1 MKPKDQ
7 ILARMYVVLTLLGL
21 VPVAVAAQMGRIVAT
36 ETDALRE
43 QVQEQARSTMT
54 IPAMRGTILDRDGRG
69 LATNTARY
77 DLALDPT
84 VTDFQEQAASFFDKL
99 AAVTDVPASQYRR
112 RVATRSS
119 PQYVRLH
126 DDLRPDQY
134 DQIEEWDVPGVILT
148 PEFGRR
154 YNYKTTAAHVI
165 GHVGAGGTGLAG
177 LELAYD
183 DTLSGTPGR
192 RIVRR
197 NRKGEIE
204 AHVGGKVVHP
214 DRGDDLVL
222 TIDLVR
228 QAALET
234 ELQRG
239 VRESG
244 AAWGTAVAM
253 NPNTGA
259 ILAMANVPTYNPNRP
274 GAASDAAR
282 RNRAVTDR
290 FEPGS
295 TFKLVGAVAAVE
307 QGIIDLDDSVE
318 TGDGWAVFHGH
329 TMKDVEAHGTIS
341 FADVIAQSSN
351 VGMAKTVK
359 QLARG
364 TFYQYA
370 RNMGFSQPTW
380 IDLPGEVGG
389 VLKRPPQWSA
399 TTLTSM
405 AIGYEV
411 SVTPLQ
417 LLTAYSALANG
428 GLIMRPYVVAERRDV
443 TGTTLSRTE
452 PETIRRAFKEETAD
466 TLRSAFERVVENGTG
481 TAAQIDGLRIAG
493 KTGTA
498 LAVSDGEYSADET
511 RASFVGFFPADDPKV
526 ALLIVLGDPDNGY
539 HGGDVAAP
547 VFRRV
552 ARRWAGTFPSVVERM
567 TQRTESVSQD
577 NTDGLRGSTKALPPE
592 RPEAMPDLTGLSTR
606 RAVAWLHEH
615 GADPRLNGQGEIV
628 RQRPRAGAPFQTRV
642 FLTAAQ

>member
-1 MKPKDQ
+1 MNPKDRIQ
-7 ILARMYVVLTLLGL
+7 ARMYVVLTLLGL
-21 VPVAVAAQMGRIVAT
+21 VPVAVAAQMGRIMVT
-36 ETDALRE
+36 ETDALRS
-43 QVQEQARSTMT
+43 QVQEQARSTTT
-54 IPAMRGTILDRDGRG
+54 IPAMRGAILDRNGRG

-77 DLALDPT
+77 DLAVDPT
-84 VTDFQEQAASFFDKL
+84 AEGFQTQAESFFDKL
-99 AAVTDVPASQYRR
+99 ATVTDGSASQYRR

-134 DQIEEWDVPGVILT
+134 SRIEEENVPGVILT

-165 GHVGAGGTGLAG
+165 GHVGAEGTGLAG

-183 DTLSGTPGR
+183 DTLRGTPGR

-197 NRKGEIE
+197 NRKGRIE
-204 AHVGGKVVHP
+204 AHVGGKVVRP

-295 TFKLVGAVAAVE
+295 TYKLVGAVAAVE
-307 QGIIDLDDSVE
+307 QGIVSLDDSVE
-318 TGDGWAVFHGH
+318 TGNGWAVFHGH

-351 VGMAKTVK
+351 VGMAKTVDK
-359 QLARG
+359 LDRG
-364 TFYQYA
+364 AFYQYA

-380 IDLPGEVGG
+380 SDLPGEAGG

-399 TTLTSM
+399 TTKTSM

-411 SVTPLQ
+411 SITPLQ

-428 GLIMRPYVVAERRDV
+428 GLIKRPYVVAERRDV
-443 TGTTLSRTE
+443 TGTTLSKNQ
-452 PETIRRAFKEETAD
+452 PETIRRAFKQETAD
-466 TLRSAFERVVENGTG
+466 TLRSAFERVVEQGTG
-481 TAAQIDGLRIAG
+481 TAAKVDGLRIAG

-498 LAVSDGEYSADET
+498 LQVTEGEYSADAT
-511 RASFVGFFPADDPKV
+511 RASFVGFFPADDPAV
-526 ALLIVLGDPDNGY
+526 ALLVVLGNPRGGR

-552 ARRWAGTFPSVVERM
+552 ARRWAGTVPSVVDRM
-567 TQRTESVSQD
+567 TQQAGSAPEK
-577 NTDGLRGSTKALPPE
+577 NTDAPQSSTRSLPDE
-592 RPEAMPDLTGLSTR
+592 RPEAMPDLTGLGTR
-606 RAVAWLHEH
+606 QAVAWLHEH
-615 GADPRLNGQGEIV
+615 GVDPRLDGQGEIV
-628 RQRPRAGAPFQTRV
+628 RQRPRAGAPFPTRA
-642 FLTAAQ
+642 FLTATQ